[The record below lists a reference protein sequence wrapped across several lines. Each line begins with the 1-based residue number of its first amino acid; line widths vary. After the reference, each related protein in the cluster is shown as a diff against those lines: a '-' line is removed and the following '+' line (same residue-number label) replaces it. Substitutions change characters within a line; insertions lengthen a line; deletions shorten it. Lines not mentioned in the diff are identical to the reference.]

1 MPAARSP
8 TARPPR
14 RCGTRRS
21 CAPISETAMLEIRD
35 LSLHYGPH
43 LALDRISVAVGKGE
57 TVVML
62 GANGAGKSSLL
73 KAAAGLVRPDPG
85 ADIRFA
91 GADIAGRP
99 AHLVPEAGIALV
111 PEGRGVFG
119 GPAAEGELARGAAA
133 RRAPAPRKAA

>member
-1 MPAARSP
+1 
-8 TARPPR
+8 
-14 RCGTRRS
+14 
-21 CAPISETAMLEIRD
+21 MLDIRD

-43 LALDRISVAVGKGE
+43 LALDRISVTVGKGE

-91 GADIAGRP
+91 GNQRADAFFRRVAILLEHRYGGSNEGDECENQDQGAEIAHKTPYNQLTIKRIGPIR
-99 AHLVPEAGIALV
+99 LTKGPEKYTIY
-111 PEGRGVFG
+111 
-119 GPAAEGELARGAAA
+119 
-133 RRAPAPRKAA
+133 